1 MVINCRLNWK
11 KCGLVLLALVIL
23 LSAAGILTGG
33 NGERAVSDSAAVPE
47 MQDGLDTSI
56 SKILSEKEENSFFAE
71 YRMERERLRSKQA
84 EMLKEIMTGESSSQE
99 AKDAAALRLVKV
111 SEDMEREMK
120 AETLVKAQG
129 YEDCA
134 VIIQAETTTVV
145 VLSTTLRLDQEEE
158 IKKIVA
164 RAVQCS
170 NESICIITKE
180 K

>member
-1 MVINCRLNWK
+1 MVINCRFNWK
-11 KCGLVLLALVIL
+11 ICSLVIVAMVIL
-23 LSAAGILTGG
+23 LAAGGFLARDTSQK
-33 NGERAVSDSAAVPE
+33 AVSDSISVPE
-47 MQDGLDTSI
+47 PQDGLDASI
-56 SKILSEKEENSFFAE
+56 SKILSEKEENSFFSE
-71 YRMERERLRSKQA
+71 YRMERERLRSKQV
-84 EMLKEIMTGESSSQE
+84 EMLKEIMTGNSSSQE

-120 AETLVKAQG
+120 AESLVKSKG

-134 VIIQAETTTVV
+134 VIIQEETTTVV

-170 NESICIITKE
+170 NENICIIARE